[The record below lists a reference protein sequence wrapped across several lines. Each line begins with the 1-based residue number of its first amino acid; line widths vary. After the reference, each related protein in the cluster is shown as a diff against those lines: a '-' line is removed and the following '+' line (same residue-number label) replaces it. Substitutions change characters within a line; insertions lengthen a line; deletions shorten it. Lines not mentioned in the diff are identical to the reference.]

1 MDVFQEAQRP
11 LVGGADVNGV
21 IDPDILWS
29 CVTCGACVE
38 QCPVDIEHVDHIV
51 DMRRYQVLI
60 EAEFPR
66 EAGTMLRNLEK
77 NGDPW
82 GRGAKARLEWTQGL
96 PFEVRVLG
104 ANGEDRLPE
113 DVEYLF
119 WVGCAGSLDDN
130 AKKTSR
136 NVAELLHEAGVE
148 FMILGSGE
156 TCTGDAAR
164 RLGQE
169 FLFHE
174 LASQNVETLNSAGAK
189 KIVVTCAHC
198 FNTLANEYPQLGGHY
213 EVVHHTEL
221 LAKLIKDGRI
231 KPAGEVDVAVT
242 YHDPCYLG
250 RHNRVFDAPR
260 DILGAIPGVKL
271 NEMPRNR
278 EKSFC
283 CGAGGARMWMEETI
297 GSRINE
303 TRTDEAL
310 GTSPDLV
317 TAACPYCIVM
327 LTDGVNTRK
336 QQGKADDAVR
346 VADVSEVLLR
356 SVRPQQGKAAA
367 AAKQAGP
374 EQAGREQ
381 AGRSRRRRRA
391 LPPNRLRSRDLPQ
404 HLDQGVRPLGDRHQI
419 DEVGAHAERGPAAV
433 GRVVADHDGR
443 RRVHAERV
451 AGQLEDRGV
460 GLHQPDLVAQ
470 DHHVQQL
477 QQARVLQVRP
487 DVEGDVADQRGRQP
501 PVLGLAH
508 GLQRVR
514 VRLPGLGGV
523 AAVVQRLD
531 QVLPRPAGLPDQPGV
546 AGAVVRLVQVA
557 RLVEVGEVL
566 RDVCRVGAVPGA
578 GLDQS
583 RGPVLDLAV
592 VQGEPGAVGDGADPA
607 LRRFEVHQ
615 GAGEIEEHRTGLV
628 HDPDSRGLLTAA
640 TRPSTP

>member
-1 MDVFQEAQRP
+1 
-11 LVGGADVNGV
+11 
-21 IDPDILWS
+21 
-29 CVTCGACVE
+29 
-38 QCPVDIEHVDHIV
+38 VDIEHVDHIV

-66 EAGTMLRNLEK
+66 EAGTMLRNLER

-82 GRGAKARLEWTQGL
+82 GRGAKARLEWTTGL
-96 PFEVRVLG
+96 PFQVRVLG
-104 ANGEDRLPE
+104 AEGEERIPA

-136 NVAELLHEAGVE
+136 TVAELLHEAGVE

-174 LASQNVETLNSAGAK
+174 LASQNVETLNAAGAK

-221 LAKLIKDGRI
+221 LARLIKDGRI

-260 DILGAIPGVKL
+260 DILGAVPGVKL
-271 NEMPRNR
+271 TEMPRNR

-317 TAACPYCIVM
+317 AAACPYCIVM
-327 LTDGVNTRK
+327 LTDGVATRK
-336 QQGKADDAVR
+336 QQGRADEAVR

-356 SVRPQQGKAAA
+356 SVRP
-367 AAKQAGP
+367 AGP
-374 EQAGREQ
+374 
-381 AGRSRRRRRA
+381 
-391 LPPNRLRSRDLPQ
+391 
-404 HLDQGVRPLGDRHQI
+404 
-419 DEVGAHAERGPAAV
+419 PAK
-433 GRVVADHDGR
+433 
-443 RRVHAERV
+443 
-451 AGQLEDRGV
+451 
-460 GLHQPDLVAQ
+460 P
-470 DHHVQQL
+470 
-477 QQARVLQVRP
+477 
-487 DVEGDVADQRGRQP
+487 
-501 PVLGLAH
+501 
-508 GLQRVR
+508 
-514 VRLPGLGGV
+514 
-523 AAVVQRLD
+523 
-531 QVLPRPAGLPDQPGV
+531 
-546 AGAVVRLVQVA
+546 
-557 RLVEVGEVL
+557 
-566 RDVCRVGAVPGA
+566 
-578 GLDQS
+578 
-583 RGPVLDLAV
+583 
-592 VQGEPGAVGDGADPA
+592 
-607 LRRFEVHQ
+607 
-615 GAGEIEEHRTGLV
+615 
-628 HDPDSRGLLTAA
+628 
-640 TRPSTP
+640 